1 MLRAALSDITYNC
14 RVKTYPDG
22 SVSMLVAD
30 RDIFREPGWEAERSD
45 ADTTT
50 PTRKAAEDKTAS
62 LARSKRRARSRIFDY
77 AHANPDLCLFCTFT
91 LDPARVDSRYDAAAL
106 TKRLGIW
113 LDNRVRRSGLKY
125 VIIPELHRDGAL
137 HWHGL
142 LNDAL
147 PLVDSGTLKP
157 ASGGRPRKPRS
168 VQERAALLDAGA
180 AVIYNLPD
188 WTFGFSSCMRLYGE
202 RAAAVGYVCKYITKA
217 PDKVAG
223 RWYYS
228 GGQLALPSVSLCH
241 VDDYEDVDG
250 GSEFVIPALS
260 CRCRQIDILKGDN
273 NNGCI

>member
-1 MLRAALSDITYNC
+1 MLRAELKDISYNC
-14 RVKTYPDG
+14 RIKRYPDG

-45 ADTTT
+45 ADSTT

-77 AHANPDLCLFCTFT
+77 AYANPELSIFATFT
-91 LDPARVDSRYDAAAL
+91 LDPARVDSRYDVVAL
-106 TKRLGIW
+106 TKRLGVW
-113 LDNRVRRSGLKY
+113 LDNRVRRAGLKY
-125 VIIPELHRDGAL
+125 IVIPELHKDGAV

-142 LNDAL
+142 LNDVL

-157 ASGGRPRKPRS
+157 ATGGRPRKPRS
-168 VQERAALLDAGA
+168 GKERAALLAEGA

-188 WTFGFSSCMRLYGE
+188 WTFGFSSCMRLYGD

-217 PDKVAG
+217 PAKVGG

-228 GGQLALPSVSLCH
+228 GGQLALPAVSLCY
-241 VDDYEDVDG
+241 VDDIDNYEG
-250 GSEFVIPALS
+250 AEFQISALN
-260 CRCRQIDILKGDN
+260 CRCWQVFYK
-273 NNGCI
+273 NGGNFNEGL